1 MKYSDFIDAKYFLR
15 KDPTIQRKSRLVKDV
30 ADIITDFCGIG
41 FYWYNK
47 YASEISEKCL
57 EQKSI
62 TKSHSKFSCEI
73 VLEFQTLITIT

>member
-41 FYWYNK
+41 FY
-47 YASEISEKCL
+47 
-57 EQKSI
+57 
-62 TKSHSKFSCEI
+62 
-73 VLEFQTLITIT
+73 